1 MNKVLVTGATGF
13 VGWHLCERLQREG
26 YEVRRAVRRR
36 SGSGCEFAVGDI
48 NSTTDW
54 MEALAGVETVYHL
67 AARVHVGCEK
77 SADALEASRAV
88 NLYGTERLARSCV
101 TAGVRRLVFASTVK
115 VNGEQT
121 ATVPF
126 SEIDTPAPQD
136 AYSIAKLEAEL
147 ALKKI
152 AGETGLEAVIVRPP
166 LVYGAGVGANF
177 MRLFRLVD
185 RGIPLPF
192 ARVDNRRSLVYV
204 GNLVDAMLCCGTHS
218 RAGGEIFMVSDGEDI
233 STPELI
239 RRIAGALDLRA
250 HLWPCP
256 EYLLRLAAKLAGK
269 SSEIERL
276 LGSLVMDSSKIG
288 RRLGWSPPYSM
299 REGLARLSRWYISAG
314 GK

>member
-26 YEVRRAVRRR
+26 YEVRRAVRRS
-36 SGSGCEFAVGDI
+36 SGGGCEFVVGDI
-48 NSTTDW
+48 NSGTEW

-67 AARVHVGCEK
+67 AARVHVGCER
-77 SADALEASRAV
+77 SADALEASRVV
-88 NLYGTERLARSCV
+88 NLYGTERLARSCAA
-101 TAGVRRLVFASTVK
+101 AGVRRLVFASTVK

-126 SEIDTPAPQD
+126 SESDPPAPQD
-136 AYSIAKLEAEL
+136 AYSITKLEAEL
-147 ALKKI
+147 ALKEI
-152 AGETGLEAVIVRPP
+152 AGESGLEAVIVRPP

-177 MRLFRLVD
+177 MRLVRLVD

-218 RAGGEIFMVSDGEDI
+218 GAGGETFMVSDGEDI

-239 RRIAGALDLRA
+239 RRIAGALGVRA

-256 EYLLRLAAKLAGK
+256 ESLLRLAAKLAGK
-269 SSEIERL
+269 SFEIERL
-276 LGSLVMDSSKIG
+276 LGSLAMDSSKIG
-288 RRLGWSPPYSM
+288 RQLGWTPPYSM
-299 REGLARLSRWYISAG
+299 REGLARVSRWYMTG
-314 GK
+314 GCK